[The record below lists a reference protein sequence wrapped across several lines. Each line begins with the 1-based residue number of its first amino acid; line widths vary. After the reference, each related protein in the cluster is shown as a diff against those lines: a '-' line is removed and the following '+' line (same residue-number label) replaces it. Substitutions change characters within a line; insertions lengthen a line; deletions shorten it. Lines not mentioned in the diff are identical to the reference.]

1 MIQHATGR
9 VPGVP
14 ASVGPRHFRAP
25 CYGAFPDH
33 GGRGREASRDGPRSS
48 RSRPRCNHGP
58 ACRCGQ
64 CRNALPHLRAPR
76 PRNPAPLAVRVPTGR
91 GRFCPGGTRN
101 SGNWLVRPADHR
113 VGGMTEVLG
122 TASGSPPPPTRG
134 RRRRPHREAGGGHR
148 QLGRDRGRDGPCAG
162 RRERR
167 GGPRG
172 AAQCRWRGGRRADQR
187 ADRQPPGEHPHSRSR
202 PPAWDVPLHVLQR
215 RHRGGVRARATAAGP

>member
-1 MIQHATGR
+1 MVVAAGGVPRRPEVIPVPPSVQSR
-9 VPGVP
+9 PGVSMRTVP
-14 ASVGPRHFRAP
+14 QGTAA
-25 CYGAFPDH
+25 
-33 GGRGREASRDGPRSS
+33 SS
-48 RSRPRCNHGP
+48 RAAAPEPGAARRSGADRPWP
-58 ACRCGQ
+58 V
-64 CRNALPHLRAPR
+64 LPWRHQ
-76 PRNPAPLAVRVPTGR
+76 
-91 GRFCPGGTRN
+91 N

-148 QLGRDRGRDGPCAG
+148 QLGRDRGRDGPCAI